1 MDPIKELMQSFKP
14 LQLKFYFLFM
24 FHQEEIHRL
33 TREEKYL
40 LSYPLALVGEAKI
53 YRFALGN
60 SQQIACQ
67 LQLQRQT
74 QPGQPT
80 CMNK

>member
-1 MDPIKELMQSFKP
+1 MVIKMDPIKELMQSFKL

-40 LSYPLALVGEAKI
+40 LSYPLALVGEA
-53 YRFALGN
+53 
-60 SQQIACQ
+60 
-67 LQLQRQT
+67 
-74 QPGQPT
+74 
-80 CMNK
+80 